1 MAGEQPVHRTQAVLQ
16 SLYIDGKRGLLL
28 AAVLLALVVPAALG
42 PELQALLR
50 YDRDALAGGQ
60 WWRWISGHLVHLD
73 LEHALLNG
81 IGLALLWTLFA
92 GLLRGRDWLAIVLL
106 SMLSIDLG
114 LWFGQPQLLWY
125 VGASGVLHGIMAAGC
140 VQLLRHRDRIA
151 WPTALI
157 FAGKLVYEQWQ
168 GPLPFETH
176 AVVIV
181 QAHLY
186 GALGGLLAALLP
198 LGLTAILRARNT
210 VDQT

>member
-16 SLYIDGKRGLLL
+16 SLYIDGKRGLCLG
-28 AAVLLALVVPAALG
+28 AVLLALVLPALVQ

-50 YDRDALAGGQ
+50 YDRNALAGGQ
-60 WWRWISGHLVHLD
+60 WWRWVTGHLVHLD
-73 LEHALLNG
+73 FEHALLNG
-81 IGLALLWTLFA
+81 IGFALLWTLFA

-151 WPTALI
+151 LPTALI
-157 FAGKLVYEQWQ
+157 FAGKLTYEQWQ

-198 LGLTAILRARNT
+198 LGLTAILRGRNT